1 MNCLSTM
8 TYISQI
14 AESLASQKRP
24 LSLSNEHRSHS
35 EYLLGD
41 PDARTQFGRA
51 VGCVLQGVQQS
62 SLAALAGVTH
72 GPALPAHA
80 QPFLSSRVHRL
91 LDRCIAT
98 LARRLP
104 YCVESM
110 TLALCYLETLQ
121 RRDEYVVNCWTLNKL
136 FATALVVASKFS
148 YDCVYSNKFYAT
160 LLGLTLPELND
171 LELSFLALFDFA
183 VAPESFRWI
192 QMHCI
197 VTRIAFEPTV
207 APCASFGAVST
218 VQLPPIRLG
227 TAASKSVLPEPTP
240 CVQRVQG
247 KLSSN
252 LLSRARHH
260 RRSSSSDSRG
270 DEPQVSDKEVEA

>member
-1 MNCLSTM
+1 M
-8 TYISQI
+8 TFVSQI

-35 EYLLGD
+35 EYLMDD
-41 PDARTQFGRA
+41 PEARAQFGRA

-62 SLAALAGVTH
+62 SLAALAGVKC
-72 GPALPAHA
+72 GPALPRHA
-80 QPFLSSRVHRL
+80 QPFLTSHAHRL

-110 TLALCYLETLQ
+110 TLALCNLETLQ
-121 RRDEYVVNCWTLNKL
+121 HRHEFVVNSWTLNRL

-148 YDCVYSNKFYAT
+148 YDCVYSNKFYAS
-160 LLGLTLPELND
+160 LLGLTLSELND

-183 VAPESFRWI
+183 VAPEPFRWI

-197 VTRIAFEPTV
+197 IARIAFEPTV
-207 APCASFGAVST
+207 ATDASFGAVST

-227 TAASKSVLPEPTP
+227 SAASKSVITEPTA
-240 CVQRVQG
+240 CAQCQS
-247 KLSSN
+247 KFSSN
-252 LLSRARHH
+252 LMSRARHH
-260 RRSSSSDSRG
+260 RRSSSSESRG

>member
-1 MNCLSTM
+1 M
-8 TYISQI
+8 TYVSQI

-35 EYLLGD
+35 EYLLTD

-72 GPALPAHA
+72 GPALPLHA
-80 QPFLSSRVHRL
+80 QPFLSSHVHRL

-104 YCVESM
+104 HCAESM

-121 RRDEYVVNCWTLNKL
+121 RRYEYVVNCWTLNKL
-136 FATALVVASKFS
+136 FATAFVVASKYS
-148 YDCVYSNKFYAT
+148 YDCVYSNKFYAA

-183 VAPESFRWI
+183 VAPEPFRWI
-192 QMHCI
+192 KMHCI
-197 VTRIAFEPTV
+197 VTRIAFEPAV

-227 TAASKSVLPEPTP
+227 SAASKSALPEPAP
-240 CVQRVQG
+240 CVQRQS
-247 KLSSN
+247 KLSAN
-252 LLSRARHH
+252 LLSRAWHH

>member
-1 MNCLSTM
+1 M
-8 TYISQI
+8 TYVLQI

-24 LSLSNEHRSHS
+24 LSLSNEHLSHS
-35 EYLLGD
+35 EHLMAD
-41 PDARTQFGRA
+41 PDARAQFGRA
-51 VGCVLQGVQQS
+51 VGCVLQGVQRS
-62 SLAALAGVTH
+62 SLAALAGVTT
-72 GPALPAHA
+72 GPALPLHA
-80 QPFLSSRVHRL
+80 QPFLSSHIHRL

-121 RRDEYVVNCWTLNKL
+121 HRYEYVVNSWTLNKL
-136 FATALVVASKFS
+136 FATALVVASKYS
-148 YDCVYSNKFYAT
+148 YDCVYSNKYYAS
-160 LLGLTLPELND
+160 LLGLTLPELNN

-183 VAPESFRWI
+183 VAPEHFRWI

-197 VTRIAFEPTV
+197 VARIAFEPTV

-227 TAASKSVLPEPTP
+227 SAASMSVLPEPIP
-240 CVQRVQG
+240 SVQRQG
-247 KLSSN
+247 KHSSN
-252 LLSRARHH
+252 LLSRAKHH